1 MYLITAYFDE
11 KANQRI
17 NSLIHKIADQ
27 TGNLFMTENHVP
39 PHLTIS
45 SVEARSEDVLL
56 PVVNEMEHR
65 LKKGRI
71 QLVSVGMLFPY
82 VMYIT
87 PVLNQYLQ
95 SLSQTVYDAVC
106 DIEDTSVSKFYRPMQ
121 WLPHVTVGKKLTKEE
136 MQIAFSIVQNG
147 FVPFEAEVVEI
158 GLSKTNP
165 HRDLLRIVCY

>member
-121 WLPHVTVGKKLTKEE
+121 WLPHVTVGKNF
-136 MQIAFSIVQNG
+136 FSIFFFFFCQASPCDSG
-147 FVPFEAEVVEI
+147 KETD
-158 GLSKTNP
+158 KR
-165 HRDLLRIVCY
+165 RDANCFFNRSEWICAI